1 MDDNLAIFIKVLWAN
16 KMTQW
21 VRTLAAKSDDDLS
34 SFPITY
40 EVEEENQF
48 LPVVL

>member
-1 MDDNLAIFIKVLWAN
+1 
-16 KMTQW
+16 MTQW